1 MLAVLYNIMTINDY
15 DICTGKGQGSRRWA
29 STDDFLRNSE
39 TVSYICFKTLQIRHL
54 PLHELCQRIY
64 PAGFNYFCSES

>member
-15 DICTGKGQGSRRWA
+15 DICTGKGQGNSRQA
-29 STDDFLRNSE
+29 STGDFLISGKSTGCARS
-39 TVSYICFKTLQIRHL
+39 TALQRRHL